1 MSLADKRMNL
11 QYFRSDPADIWIWIN
26 PEVWIRIPDHI
37 LTLAGMGK
45 GWPSRSELLLVV
57 IQSWIRIPDHFFV
70 FFTVAE
76 RGF

>member
-1 MSLADKRMNL
+1 MGFLEICYHVIYSHLPIFTILDEMSLADKRMNL

-45 GWPSRSELLLVV
+45 G
-57 IQSWIRIPDHFFV
+57 
-70 FFTVAE
+70 
-76 RGF
+76 